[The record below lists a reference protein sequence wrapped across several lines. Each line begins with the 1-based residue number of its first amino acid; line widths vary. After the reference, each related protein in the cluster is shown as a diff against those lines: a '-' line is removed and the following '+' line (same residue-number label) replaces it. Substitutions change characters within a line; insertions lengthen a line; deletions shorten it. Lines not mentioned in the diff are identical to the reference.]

1 MQSQTHSCRDAFHAK
16 SIYSFRD
23 APRTELGL
31 LLPQRVPRE
40 VGFLSVIRSMTQSRI
55 LPSRCTSCE
64 AEKQKLTKGF
74 NTLAVT
80 NYILLNPFIINKRRT
95 NTSNPYTGYIF
106 IESRWYRIA
115 SPIADCCTR
124 VESLHRGELLYSCQ
138 IVALVSDRY
147 ARTKLLCFYLISVFC
162 HILASPAKSKE
173 IFTGQ
178 NSLFVSLL
186 RRKSKNKLIR
196 P

>member
-1 MQSQTHSCRDAFHAK
+1 M
-16 SIYSFRD
+16 IYAEPNSFLSRC
-23 APRTELGL
+23 
-31 LLPQRVPRE
+31 VPRE
-40 VGFLSVIRSMTQSRI
+40 VDLLLPRCASCGVRFTPSTTCFTRSRISLCDTLHDAIENSPFATYSITQTEI
-55 LPSRCTSCE
+55 LPSRRTSCE
-64 AEKQKLTKGF
+64 AGKQKLTKGF

-80 NYILLNPFIINKRRT
+80 NYILLNSFIINKRRT

-115 SPIADCCTR
+115 SLMP
-124 VESLHRGELLYSCQ
+124 
-138 IVALVSDRY
+138 DRY

-186 RRKSKNKLIR
+186 RRKSKNKLIQ

>member
-55 LPSRCTSCE
+55 LPSRRTSCE
-64 AEKQKLTKGF
+64 AGKQNLTKDF

-80 NYILLNPFIINKRRT
+80 NYILLNSFIINKGRT

-115 SPIADCCTR
+115 SLMSDCCTR
-124 VESLHRGELLYSCQ
+124 VESLRSYQ
-138 IVALVSDRY
+138 IV
-147 ARTKLLCFYLISVFC
+147 VF
-162 HILASPAKSKE
+162 
-173 IFTGQ
+173 FT
-178 NSLFVSLL
+178 
-186 RRKSKNKLIR
+186 
-196 P
+196 